1 MIAHLLAVSFLFSP
15 LYTILAKRVTPPP
28 PQKKRFSISP
38 QAINRDRSL
47 RKHHADATESIISIV
62 QVPVEYFSLSSLVA
76 KARIPAMLQNETN
89 SNARF
94 RFQHSMALKLRLIAK

>member
-1 MIAHLLAVSFLFSP
+1 MIAHSLAVSFLFSP

-28 PQKKRFSISP
+28 PKKRFSISP